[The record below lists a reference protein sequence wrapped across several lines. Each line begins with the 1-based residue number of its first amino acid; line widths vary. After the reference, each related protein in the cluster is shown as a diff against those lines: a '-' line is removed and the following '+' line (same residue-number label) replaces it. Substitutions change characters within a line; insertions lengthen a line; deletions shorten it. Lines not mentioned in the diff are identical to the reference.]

1 MALLETMKKVAEQT
15 GQAGSPTVFMFGTVK
30 TVSPLV
36 IRVDNRF
43 DISEKQIVLMKEFR
57 SGGYATHKHTVNP
70 HDHTVPAH
78 STETAESHVHGV
90 QPIETSQTGLETA
103 QEIYFGLSAGDK
115 VVLLRNQGGQEFLVL
130 GRV

>member
-1 MALLETMKKVAEQT
+1 
-15 GQAGSPTVFMFGTVK
+15 MFGTVK

-43 DISEKQIVLMKEFR
+43 DIGEKQIVLMKEFR
-57 SGGYATHKHTVNP
+57 SGGYSTHKHTINP

-78 STETAESHVHGV
+78 NTETADSHSHGV
-90 QPIETSQTGLETA
+90 QALETSQTGLETA
-103 QEIYFGLSAGDK
+103 QEIYFGLSPGDK